1 MEVSDSTRRVSGP
14 DAPMSGPGLLL
25 IVTLYVVSLLMVSL
39 FVVSLSSQYQRLFCM
54 RSKSV
59 PCQRTLTSYIST
71 GTEVSLGSG
80 EEQFL

>member
-39 FVVSLSSQYQRLFCM
+39 SSQYQRLFCT